1 MSYDKEAHDAARLE
15 QDLLV
20 ARMVARLEGWLAR
33 DVIPS
38 PYNEYLRGMLVEY
51 DRHEA
56 TMRAT
61 LGVKP

>member
-1 MSYDKEAHDAARLE
+1 MSYNKEAHDAARLE

-20 ARMVARLEGWLAR
+20 ARMVVRLEGWLAR

-51 DRHEA
+51 DRHER

-61 LGVKP
+61 LGGKP

>member
-1 MSYDKEAHDAARLE
+1 MSYNKEAHDEARRE

-33 DVIPS
+33 DVIPP
-38 PYNEYLRGMLVEY
+38 PYHEYLRRMLDEY

>member
-1 MSYDKEAHDAARLE
+1 MSYDKEAHDEARRE

-20 ARMVARLEGWLAR
+20 ARMVVRLEGWLAR

-51 DRHEA
+51 DRHER

-61 LGVKP
+61 LGCKR

>member
-1 MSYDKEAHDAARLE
+1 MSYDKEAHDEARRE

-20 ARMVARLEGWLAR
+20 ARMVVRLEGWLAR
-33 DVIPS
+33 KVIPS

-51 DRHEA
+51 ERYER

>member
-1 MSYDKEAHDAARLE
+1 MSYDKEAHDEARRE

-33 DVIPS
+33 KVIPP
-38 PYNEYLRGMLVEY
+38 PYHEYLRGMLVEY

-56 TMRAT
+56 TIRAA
-61 LGVKP
+61 LGCKR

>member
-1 MSYDKEAHDAARLE
+1 MSYDKEAHDEARRE

-20 ARMVARLEGWLAR
+20 ARMVVRLEGWLAR

-61 LGVKP
+61 LGCKR